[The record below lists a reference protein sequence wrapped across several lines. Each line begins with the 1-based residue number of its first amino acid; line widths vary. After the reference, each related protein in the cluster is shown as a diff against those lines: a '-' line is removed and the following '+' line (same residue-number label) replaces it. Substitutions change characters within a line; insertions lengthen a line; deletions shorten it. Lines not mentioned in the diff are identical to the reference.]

1 MQVRIK
7 ILTLFFL
14 VFFFILVYR
23 LFFWQIL
30 RSKSLAQEARS
41 QYETKK
47 FVSAPRGNILASDGS
62 LLVARGEA
70 YLAFAEIPQI
80 KKSPQEIANLLAP
93 FFVEEKDDRQSLL
106 EEIDRITGLLSRKET
121 VWVPLKQKVS
131 TDLKKNIEALKIE
144 GLGFE
149 RKEDRI
155 YPEASAAAHLLGFV
169 GKNKEGDD
177 VGYFGL
183 EGYYD
188 LSLAGKPCYAS
199 QENDLLGKPI
209 LTGQVKEISVIS
221 GVNLLT
227 FLDKTVQMVLDK
239 RLLEGIQKYG
249 AKAGTAI
256 VMDPKTGSIIGMSSY
271 PSYDPVKYSQFS
283 DELFKNPAIS
293 SVFEPGSVFK
303 VVVMASALDAKVVEA
318 DTICDICSG
327 PLKVDKYFIET
338 WDKKYNPDSTM
349 LEVIVHS
356 DNVGMA
362 FVGQKMGSDLLY
374 DYLDRFGIGK
384 PTGIDLQGEVS
395 PSLRKKGNWNIV
407 DLATAGFGQGI
418 ALTPI
423 QLIRAVGAIANKGI
437 MVSPRV
443 VDKLM
448 GENWEENIKP
458 KSGQRVISEKAANEI
473 TAMMVEAA
481 RKGEAKWT
489 ALRGFDV
496 AGKTGTAQIPIAG
509 HYDAD
514 KTMASFIGFAPSDKP
529 KFVMLITLREP
540 STSPWASETA
550 APLWYA
556 IAKDLF
562 SYFGIGPK

>member
-1 MQVRIK
+1 
-7 ILTLFFL
+7 
-14 VFFFILVYR
+14 
-23 LFFWQIL
+23 
-30 RSKSLAQEARS
+30 LAQEARS

-188 LSLAGKPCYAS
+188 LSLAGKPGYAS

>member
-188 LSLAGKPCYAS
+188 LSLAGKPGYAS